1 MHSKENIK
9 GLIAINIA
17 AIIFG
22 SAALYGK
29 LNVSS
34 FWIVSMRGLFAAVIL
49 LCIGLVRKEII
60 YPKQN
65 IIGVII
71 SGTILAA
78 HWLTFFLSVQISGIA
93 IATLTFAA
101 FPLFT
106 LIIEALKNR
115 RHLKPLEFFAAVI
128 IIAAV
133 ALLVR
138 IDTSST
144 ALLTGA
150 LFGIASAALFAFF
163 GLMSKKLT
171 AKLPTLTVSFFQN
184 LAVFVV
190 LLPSLPFSTPIPSET
205 GEWILLVSLGVV
217 TTALMHQL
225 YFYALKRLSASTCS
239 GFVALEPVYAI
250 LFAAILFT
258 EPVTLTVVAS
268 GLLIL
273 LASFLLFSRTF
284 NTVIKK

>member
-1 MHSKENIK
+1 MNSKENIK

-17 AIIFG
+17 AVIFG

-29 LNVSS
+29 LNVSVL
-34 FWIVSMRGLFAAVIL
+34 WIVAMRGIFAAITL
-49 LCIGLVRKEII
+49 LGIGIARKQII
-60 YPKQN
+60 DPKQN
-65 IIGVII
+65 IIALI
-71 SGTILAA
+71 STGIILAM
-78 HWLTFFLSVQISGIA
+78 HWITFFLSVQLSGIA

-106 LIIEALKNR
+106 LIIEALKKR
-115 RHLKPLEFFAAVI
+115 RHLKAKELFSGVI

-138 IDTSST
+138 IDANST
-144 ALLTGA
+144 ALLKGTIC
-150 LFGIASAALFAFF
+150 GIASAVLFAFF

-171 AKLPTLTVSFFQN
+171 AEFPTLTVSFFQN
-184 LAVFVV
+184 LTVFVV
-190 LLPSLPFSTPIPSET
+190 LLPFLPFSTPIPSEIV
-205 GEWILLVSLGVV
+205 EWTFLVLLGVV

-250 LFAAILFT
+250 FFAAIFFS
-258 EPVTLTVVAS
+258 EPVTITVVVS

-284 NTVIKK
+284 NNVIKM